1 MSIGDRLKDT
11 RIDHDHEQRET
22 AEILG
27 VSEKQIIRY
36 EKDRQEMG
44 IQKLR
49 EFCLYYRVSADYI
62 LGLPKD
68 LEWPR

>member
-1 MSIGDRLKDT
+1 MSIGERLKNT
-11 RIDHDHEQRET
+11 RIDKDHDQKTT
-22 AEILG
+22 AEILN

-44 IQKLR
+44 IQKLK
-49 EFCLYYRVSADYI
+49 EFCLYYRISADYI
-62 LGLPKD
+62 LGLPKN

>member
-1 MSIGDRLKDT
+1 MSIGERLKST
-11 RIDHDHEQRET
+11 RIDHDHEQKET
-22 AEILG
+22 AEILK

-49 EFCLYYRVSADYI
+49 EFCMYYHVSADYI
-62 LGLPKD
+62 LGLPKNLD
-68 LEWPR
+68 WPR

>member
-1 MSIGDRLKDT
+1 MSIGERLKDT
-11 RIDHDHEQRET
+11 RIDRDHDQKTT
-22 AEILG
+22 AEILN

-49 EFCLYYRVSADYI
+49 EFCMYYHVSADYI
-62 LGLPKD
+62 LGLPKNLD
-68 LEWPR
+68 WPR